1 MALKKQTRM
10 PHGVRDNRG
19 PLAKSDDATLT
30 EAEVMGYSVVTQSGE
45 TKTITVPAAAAT
57 YKGCRLIIANI
68 SAYTDNKITVAAG
81 FNGGGTSYDYLTLP
95 AYGAVELS
103 CDGTN
108 WYAIGSVDPA
118 AS

>member
-1 MALKKQTRM
+1 MFRKQTRM
-10 PHGVRDNRG
+10 PHGVRDNRSAV
-19 PLAKSDDATLT
+19 AKSDSATLT
-30 EAEVMGYSVVTQSGE
+30 ELEIMSYAVVTQSGA
-45 TKTITVPAAAAT
+45 TKTITVPAAAAV

-68 SAYTDNKITVAAG
+68 STNADNKITVAAG

-95 AYGAVELS
+95 AYAAVEIF